1 MIILKVAFTV
11 KAQVPEEE
19 HKKMLGQAVNIFKQ
33 VPGLK
38 QKYFLTD
45 PKTGKAG
52 GIYIFESQ
60 EALDKYLQ
68 SDVWRDVVLAIAKGK
83 PRMETYVVI
92 ATTDVGVLI

>member
-19 HKKMLGQAVNIFKQ
+19 QKKMLGQLVNVFNQ

-38 QKYFLTD
+38 HKYFVAD
-45 PKTGKAG
+45 PKTGEAG
-52 GIYIFESQ
+52 GIYVFESQ

-68 SDVWRDVVLAIAKGK
+68 SDVWRDVVLANAKGE
-83 PRMETYVVI
+83 PRIETFAVI
-92 ATTDVGVLI
+92 AETDVGVLI